1 MKNLILGVALA
12 LTLFVLSNCQ
22 PKLDAQAD
30 KYISIGLIYDKLKN
44 KNQYNELTIDDVK
57 TIHTFTDLWYRDIDS
72 LDLIYGDHL
81 FNQTL

>member
-1 MKNLILGVALA
+1 M
-12 LTLFVLSNCQ
+12 TLYDKLK
-22 PKLDAQAD
+22 PHIKDKLDAQAD

-44 KNQYNELTIDDVK
+44 KNQYNELTIDDIR
-57 TIHTFTDLWYRDIDS
+57 TIHTFTDIWYKDVDT

>member
-1 MKNLILGVALA
+1 MAM
-12 LTLFVLSNCQ
+12 TLYDKLK
-22 PKLDAQAD
+22 PHIKDKLDAQAE
-30 KYISIGLIYDKLKN
+30 KYMSIRFIYDNLKT
-44 KNQYNELTIDDVK
+44 KNQYNELTIDEVK

>member
-1 MKNLILGVALA
+1 M
-12 LTLFVLSNCQ
+12 TL
-22 PKLDAQAD
+22 
-30 KYISIGLIYDKLKN
+30 YDKLKPHIKDKLEAHYEEYSTAVGYISN
-44 KNQYNELTIDDVK
+44 KLKKTESYSDLKVDDIR

>member
-1 MKNLILGVALA
+1 M
-12 LTLFVLSNCQ
+12 TLYDKLK
-22 PKLDAQAD
+22 PHIKDKLDAQAD

-44 KNQYNELTIDDVK
+44 KNQYNELTIDDIR
-57 TIHTFTDLWYRDIDS
+57 TIHTFTDIWYKDIDS

>member
-1 MKNLILGVALA
+1 ME
-12 LTLFVLSNCQ
+12 TLFDKLK
-22 PKLDAQAD
+22 PHIKDKLDAQAE
-30 KYISIGLIYDKLKN
+30 KYTTIEYIYDKLKN
-44 KNQYNELTIDDVK
+44 KNQYNELTIDEVK

>member
-1 MKNLILGVALA
+1 MDNNNMK
-12 LTLFVLSNCQ
+12 TLFDKLK
-22 PKLDAQAD
+22 PHIKDKLDAQAE
-30 KYISIGLIYDKLKN
+30 KYMSIRFIYDNLKT
-44 KNQYNELTIDDVK
+44 KNQYNEQTIDEVK

>member
-1 MKNLILGVALA
+1 M
-12 LTLFVLSNCQ
+12 TLYDKLK
-22 PKLDAQAD
+22 PHIKKKLDDQAD

>member
-1 MKNLILGVALA
+1 MDNNNMK
-12 LTLFVLSNCQ
+12 TLFDKLK
-22 PKLDAQAD
+22 PHIKDKLDAQAE
-30 KYISIGLIYDKLKN
+30 KYMSIRFIYDNLKT
-44 KNQYNELTIDDVK
+44 KNQYNELTIDEVK